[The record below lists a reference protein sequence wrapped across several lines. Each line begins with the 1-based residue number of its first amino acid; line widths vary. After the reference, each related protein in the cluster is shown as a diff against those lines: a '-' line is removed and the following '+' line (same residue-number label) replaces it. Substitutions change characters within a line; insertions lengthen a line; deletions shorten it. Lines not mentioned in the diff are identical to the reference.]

1 MEDPTDLEGQF
12 MGQFKGPEH
21 LGLPSFRVHR
31 PQSQAISRAPED
43 QGQEDL
49 GRGDPGSKGLE
60 QDPASSSPRLV
71 ALQARVKGRVSSKPC
86 LVTPWPL
93 GCLRKEGEGVDPDP
107 LRFLR
112 VHHHLS
118 SREVLEEVASQ
129 T

>member
-1 MEDPTDLEGQF
+1 MDLEGQF
-12 MGQFKGPEH
+12 MGWFKVPER
-21 LGLPSFRVHR
+21 LVLPSFKVHR
-31 PQSQAISRAPED
+31 PQSRAISRAPED
-43 QGQEDL
+43 QGQGDL

-71 ALQARVKGRVSSKPC
+71 VLKGRVSSKPF

-93 GCLRKEGEGVDPDP
+93 VCLRKEGEGVDPDP

-118 SREVLEEVASQ
+118 RREGLEEVASR